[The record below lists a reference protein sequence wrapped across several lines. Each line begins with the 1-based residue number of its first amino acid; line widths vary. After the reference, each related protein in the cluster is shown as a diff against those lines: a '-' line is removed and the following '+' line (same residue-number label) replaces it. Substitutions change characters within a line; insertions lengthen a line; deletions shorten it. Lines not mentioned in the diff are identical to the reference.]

1 MKILSISTRGNE
13 LKFYLF
19 EMDDQSIIANG
30 IISRIGLEDSSYS
43 ISFGSENITE
53 HVEFRDY
60 NDVANI
66 LFDKLV
72 TLNIINSSIDINGI
86 GFRVVHGGS
95 KYVDSVFVNDKVI
108 QDISDL
114 SDFAPSY
121 NDSISLAMRSFR
133 KIFPDIPMVAVF
145 DTAFNQTIS
154 EENYLYP
161 LPLDWYEKYGIRKYG
176 FYGTSHKYVTKKVS
190 EILGRNDFK
199 LISCHLGNGGSVSAI
214 ENMKVI
220 DTSMGFTPLSG
231 IMMGTRSG
239 DIDPSIIPY
248 IMKKEGL
255 NVGEVI
261 DELNNNSGIYGLSQY
276 SGDMLE
282 ILEECDKGNENAIRA
297 KNKFVRSVADYIGKY
312 YVLLGGVDVIAFTAG
327 IGENSVQIRR
337 EICEKLACLGV
348 KLDLDINNHI
358 GEMIKISTDDS
369 KIQVYVIP
377 TKEELMVAMDTEKL
391 IKNR

>member
-13 LKFYLF
+13 LEFYLF

-86 GFRVVHGGS
+86 GFRVVHGGT

-261 DELNNNSGIYGLSQY
+261 DELNNNSGIYGLGQY

-282 ILEECDKGNENAIRA
+282 ILEE
-297 KNKFVRSVADYIGKY
+297 
-312 YVLLGGVDVIAFTAG
+312 
-327 IGENSVQIRR
+327 
-337 EICEKLACLGV
+337 
-348 KLDLDINNHI
+348 
-358 GEMIKISTDDS
+358 
-369 KIQVYVIP
+369 
-377 TKEELMVAMDTEKL
+377 
-391 IKNR
+391 

>member
-1 MKILSISTRGNE
+1 
-13 LKFYLF
+13 
-19 EMDDQSIIANG
+19 
-30 IISRIGLEDSSYS
+30 
-43 ISFGSENITE
+43 
-53 HVEFRDY
+53 
-60 NDVANI
+60 
-66 LFDKLV
+66 
-72 TLNIINSSIDINGI
+72 
-86 GFRVVHGGS
+86 
-95 KYVDSVFVNDKVI
+95 
-108 QDISDL
+108 
-114 SDFAPSY
+114 
-121 NDSISLAMRSFR
+121 
-133 KIFPDIPMVAVF
+133 MVAVF